1 MTNQSR
7 PNENILLLKSDEFSQ
22 MVAKLNNSECMVP
35 QEHLQEKKV
44 DVENLSSL
52 KEIPVASLIE
62 GQKYLSPKSKLNI
75 FVNKNRYFARN
86 YAQMSPSSTN
96 EGKEGVRNK
105 VIVPRLNLS
114 KEFLLKSLEK

>member
-1 MTNQSR
+1 
-7 PNENILLLKSDEFSQ
+7 

-52 KEIPVASLIE
+52 KEIPIASLLE